1 MSPDKNV
8 EMNKNEKKE
17 VWLLQVV
24 WWGGVLTDSREEL
37 VEPSPQTRLVRAYL
51 DS

>member
-1 MSPDKNV
+1 MKSDKNV
-8 EMNKNEKKE
+8 EMKKTE
-17 VWLLQVV
+17 IKKCGCCRLC
-24 WWGGVLTDSREEL
+24 GGVEVLTDSGEKL